1 MPRRPEI
8 SAQSPSLEL
17 TAASEI
23 HNKSPTGRP
32 VSCLM
37 EAPAASQYQ
46 SQSQQAPGAV
56 PVITSLPP
64 SSSRSKSDLGSQSA
78 VESAVIKDSHGP
90 QPSQGTSPDRPQP
103 SHRTMPN
110 GPSPPHADPCPTE
123 VLPTIKINWRPP
135 HSQPPQTHQQQLSP
149 APTVKSEVG
158 ARPSCQALTKS
169 PPLKPMRVTKKE
181 PGGSMDGYLS
191 GGAME
196 GLLNM
201 EMTLARMAKK
211 EYSKGPY
218 SSGSPS
224 SSSPSP
230 SSSASSLPFQLYG
243 KFPKQG
249 GGRGVS
255 YTANLSVMDNGGFS
269 RSMADGVLQLRPRLA
284 SSQTTLSIQA
294 FTDSTAEEVALKCSC
309 RLKAMIMCQGCG
321 AFCHDDC
328 IGPSKLCVSCLV
340 VR

>member
-1 MPRRPEI
+1 M
-8 SAQSPSLEL
+8 
-17 TAASEI
+17 
-23 HNKSPTGRP
+23 
-32 VSCLM
+32 
-37 EAPAASQYQ
+37 
-46 SQSQQAPGAV
+46 
-56 PVITSLPP
+56 
-64 SSSRSKSDLGSQSA
+64 
-78 VESAVIKDSHGP
+78 ESAVIKDSHAP
-90 QPSQGTSPDRPQP
+90 QPSQGATPDRPQP
-103 SHRTMPN
+103 SLRTIPN

-123 VLPTIKINWRPP
+123 VVPTIRINWRT
-135 HSQPPQTHQQQLSP
+135 PQSHQQQLSP
-149 APTVKSEVG
+149 APIVKNEVG
-158 ARPSCQALTKS
+158 ARPSCQAFAKS
-169 PPLKPMRVTKKE
+169 SPIKPLSVTKKE
-181 PGGSMDGYLS
+181 PGSSVDSYLS

-201 EMTLARMAKK
+201 EMTFARMAKK
-211 EYSKGPY
+211 EHGKPY

-243 KFPKQG
+243 KLPKQAG
-249 GGRGVS
+249 GLGVS
-255 YTANLSVMDNGGFS
+255 YTANVSVMDNGGFS